1 MPAELHSGRVR
12 RRPMTDRRLPPLALA
27 AILAIAV
34 SGCDFSSTTSDEP
47 AAVGG
52 RADAAGFVLEVRLPS
67 RTFATIDVIPVAT
80 TLTWTGAP
88 GQGRIWGSG
97 SGPVTFAIEEVGG
110 SLRMMGGAMTADCRM
125 TEYPAGVRTEIP
137 FRKSGG
143 WTAEDPNADFYTA
156 WFKDPLLHLPA
167 GRWRLT
173 VSVGG
178 FLAPCE
184 QGARTLGAS
193 VGPIEFLVR

>member
-1 MPAELHSGRVR
+1 MPTEPCSARERP
-12 RRPMTDRRLPPLALA
+12 RPMIDRRLLPLALA
-27 AILAIAV
+27 ALLAVAV
-34 SGCDFSSTTSDEP
+34 SGCDVGSTTSDEP
-47 AAVGG
+47 MAIGG
-52 RADAAGFVLEVRLPS
+52 RATAAGFVLEVRLPS
-67 RTFATIDVIPVAT
+67 QTVAAIDAIPVAT

-110 SLRMMGGAMTADCRM
+110 GRRTMGGAMTADCAMRDF
-125 TEYPAGVRTEIP
+125 PAGVPTEIP

-143 WTAEDPNADFYTA
+143 WTGEDPNADFYAA

-167 GRWRLT
+167 GRWKLT

-178 FLAPCE
+178 YLAPCE
-184 QGARTLGAS
+184 RGARAIEAA
-193 VGPIEFLVR
+193 VGPFEILVR